1 MRVVMK
7 YILALDQGT
16 TSSRALLV
24 DHEGKIKAKAQ
35 KEFRQIFP
43 QAGWVEHDPQ
53 DIWSS
58 QLSVAIEVLA
68 HSATPAHEIAA
79 IGITNQRET
88 TVIWDK
94 KTGIPI
100 YNAIVWQDRRGA
112 DLCRQLK
119 NKGLEP
125 LFNKKTGLLLDPYFS
140 GTKIHWLLHNIPG
153 AMDRA
158 LRGELAFG
166 TIDTWLIWKLTQGN
180 THVTDTTNASRTL
193 IYDIQAHVWDE
204 DLLKI
209 LEIPKEILPTVC
221 SSSEVYAET
230 AVEFFGRKI
239 PISGIAGDQQASLIG
254 QACLQEGMV
263 KNTYGTG
270 CFLLMN
276 TGATP
281 VFSQKKLLTTIAYT
295 IDGKTEYALEG
306 SVFIAGAVIQWIRDQ
321 MGWIEDSSEI
331 EKLAA
336 SVTDTGG
343 VYFVP
348 AFTGLGAPHWDPY
361 ARGMILGLT
370 RGTSS
375 AHIARAALESIA
387 YQVADVLR
395 AMETDARI
403 PVQQIRVDGGAVYND
418 LLLQFQADL
427 LDVPVIRSTAT
438 ELTAIGAAYLAGL
451 AIGFWKN
458 KQEILSYWKAEKEFT
473 PSQPREKIQKNY
485 LKWQKAVD
493 VTQQWEE
500 NNL

>member
-1 MRVVMK
+1 
-7 YILALDQGT
+7 
-16 TSSRALLV
+16 V
-24 DHEGKIKAKAQ
+24 DREGKIKAKAQ

-53 DIWSS
+53 DIWST

-68 HSATPAHEIAA
+68 HSATPVHEIAA

-88 TVIWDK
+88 TIIWDK

-119 NKGLEP
+119 NKGFEP

-140 GTKIHWLLHNIPG
+140 GTKIHWILHNIPG
-153 AMDRA
+153 AMDKA
-158 LRGELAFG
+158 KRGELAFG
-166 TIDTWLIWKLTQGN
+166 TIDTWLIWKLTRGSV
-180 THVTDTTNASRTL
+180 HVTDTTNASRTL
-193 IYDIQAHVWDE
+193 LYDLQAHVWDE
-204 DLLKI
+204 ELLKI
-209 LEIPKEILPTVC
+209 LEVPREILPTVC

-254 QACLQEGMV
+254 QACMQEGMV

-276 TGATP
+276 TGEIP
-281 VFSQKKLLTTIAYT
+281 VFSQKKLITTIAYT
-295 IDGKTEYALEG
+295 IQGKTEYALEG

-321 MGWIEDSSEI
+321 MGWIENSSDI

-336 SVTDTGG
+336 SVPDTNG

-361 ARGMILGLT
+361 AI
-370 RGTSS
+370 
-375 AHIARAALESIA
+375 ESIA

-395 AMETDARI
+395 AMEADARI
-403 PVQQIRVDGGAVYND
+403 PIQEIRVDGGAVYND

-451 AIGFWKN
+451 AVGFWKN
-458 KQEILSYWKAEKEFT
+458 KQEILSHWKAEKGFT
-473 PSQPREKIQKNY
+473 PSQPRDKVQKSY
-485 LKWQKAVD
+485 LKWQKAVEI
-493 VTQQWEE
+493 TQYWEE
-500 NNL
+500 NNI